1 MKYNVELTEEEINAI
16 RVYLNGK
23 IEGACIEVKKAFTSM
38 IDKAEELQNELNAI
52 PEVMATED
60 CDLVKWFINKIEFE
74 GENNGQK

>member
-16 RVYLNGK
+16 KVYLNGK
-23 IEGACIEVKKAFTSM
+23 IEGASIEVKKAFTSM

-74 GENNGQK
+74 GGK